1 MYHQWEQPQKPKMN
15 GLISN
20 FKFRQQRYEE
30 WWRLIN
36 RSNQEWNT
44 SRKPPE
50 NESNDWL
57 LNHQSYVSQ
66 CSNADVPFSYE
77 EDVKSENSESTSQEA
92 CDVTLQEL
100 QKMAPNQ
107 KVNVRATL
115 SKGTKEPKKIETKSG
130 KALAVKEDC
139 ILEDGSDTMKIHIW
153 EPLFAQLT
161 NNKAYYFKNLTLRY
175 FAGSKFLST
184 NKNTTHNED
193 STTLQKLVGPEM
205 LTNPDKE
212 IVASEVKFISN
223 LNISLACQIYK
234 KRVGDESG
242 ESVRCQNCKVQ
253 RVKNCKRE
261 GSVKI
266 CIQDRDAELWL
277 TAFTNELVELLKKT
291 TKSLESTEDDIE
303 DALMGLTDIKF
314 KYNCKGNIV
323 QEIRSQ

>member
-1 MYHQWEQPQKPKMN
+1 MKH
-15 GLISN
+15 
-20 FKFRQQRYEE
+20 F
-30 WWRLIN
+30 
-36 RSNQEWNT
+36 QETKSPVLVKNLLV
-44 SRKPPE
+44 PE

-130 KALAVKEDC
+130 KALTVTEDC

-184 NKNTTHNED
+184 NKNTSHNED

-223 LNISLACQIYK
+223 LNIFLACQICK

-242 ESVRCQNCKVQ
+242 ESVRCQNCKVWQ

-266 CIQDRDAELWL
+266 CIQDGDAELWL

-314 KYNCKGNIV
+314 KYNCKKNIV
-323 QEIRSQ
+323 QEIGSQ